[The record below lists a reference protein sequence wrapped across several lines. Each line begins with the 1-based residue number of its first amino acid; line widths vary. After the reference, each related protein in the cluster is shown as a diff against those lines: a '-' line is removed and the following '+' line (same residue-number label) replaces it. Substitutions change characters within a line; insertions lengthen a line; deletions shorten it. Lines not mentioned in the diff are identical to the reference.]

1 MESIAHPARVDLRA
15 GGDGRIAA
23 RVVPPEP
30 AAARAVGAAVWLF
43 CLPGAGGDWR
53 YWNAEIPGVPAG
65 AYNAARFFAQRGI
78 GTIAIDVFS
87 SGDSEASADAR
98 ELGFAE
104 VAGAHHQAV
113 TAVRERL
120 GAGEL
125 LDGLPPQG
133 RVVLVGLGFSGGG

>member
-1 MESIAHPARVDLRA
+1 MNALPPRVDLA
-15 GGDGRIAA
+15 VSVGRIAA
-23 RVVPPEP
+23 RVVTPDPDC
-30 AAARAVGAAVWLF
+30 ARALGVPVWLF

-65 AYNAARFFAQRGI
+65 AYNAARFFARRGI
-78 GTIAIDVFS
+78 GTITIDVFS
-87 SGDSEASADAR
+87 SGDSEASVDAR

-104 VAGAHHQAV
+104 LAGAHHQAV

-125 LDGLPPQG
+125 LHGLAPQG
-133 RVVLVGLGFSGGG
+133 RVALVG